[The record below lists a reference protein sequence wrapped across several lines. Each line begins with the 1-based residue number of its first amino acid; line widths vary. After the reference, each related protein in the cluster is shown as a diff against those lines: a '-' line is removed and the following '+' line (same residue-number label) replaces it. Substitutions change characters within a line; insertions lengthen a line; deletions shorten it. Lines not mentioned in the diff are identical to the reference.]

1 LIYLAFFIKST
12 FSSIEA
18 FSVFN
23 GFLSSFA
30 NMKAASIYDIQKELK
45 TSSSKELLECCM
57 RLAKYKKEN
66 KELLSYLLF
75 NAQDEKGYVESI
87 KAQLDELF
95 GEINRQTAYTTKKG
109 LQKTVRVMNRFI
121 KYSDKKETE
130 LELRIYFCK
139 KVKTER
145 INTAAS
151 TVISNLFERE
161 KQKITTCLSKLHE
174 DLQYD
179 YQGEIASL

>member
-1 LIYLAFFIKST
+1 
-12 FSSIEA
+12 
-18 FSVFN
+18 
-23 GFLSSFA
+23 
-30 NMKAASIYDIQKELK
+30 MKAASIYDIQKELK
-45 TSSSKELLECCM
+45 TCSSKELLEFCM
-57 RLAKYKKEN
+57 RMAKYKKEN
-66 KELLSYLLF
+66 KELLSYLMF

-87 KAQLDELF
+87 KAQLDLLF

-109 LQKTVRVMNRFI
+109 LQKTVRVMNRLI

-145 INTAAS
+145 ININVS
-151 TVISNLFERE
+151 TVITNLYERE
-161 KQKITTCLSKLHE
+161 KNKITTCLSKLHE

-179 YQGEIASL
+179 YRQEIELL